1 MSVPYFDG
9 FGFSRNLVR
18 HFLALVDV
26 WNGIVQGVL
35 QEVDA
40 VIAVELPL
48 YGILMPDIIILSVA
62 DNAVL
67 INIRIIA
74 VR

>member
-40 VIAVELPL
+40 VIAAELPL

>member
-26 WNGIVQGVL
+26 GNGIVQGVL

-40 VIAVELPL
+40 VIAAELPL